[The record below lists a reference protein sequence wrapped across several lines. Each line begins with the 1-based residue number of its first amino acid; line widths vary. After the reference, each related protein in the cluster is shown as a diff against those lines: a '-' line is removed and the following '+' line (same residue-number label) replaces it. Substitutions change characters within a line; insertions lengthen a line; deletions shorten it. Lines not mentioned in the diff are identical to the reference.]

1 MKLRI
6 PENLTQRAYKAIRDE
21 ILKGKLNGQ
30 QRLTEGFFA
39 ERLGVSKSPIREALN
54 RLEAEGLITI
64 EPRRGASVI
73 NLSVED
79 VEEIYELREILEAA
93 AVRHV
98 VADQRTCA
106 RLHAALEAAQEGLRQ
121 EDKVAYILADA
132 DFHRTIAQANTNSR
146 LRRILENMHG
156 QMLVLRHQTFELS
169 SNRSVLEHEE
179 ILNALEK
186 GDKER
191 ASQLMTQHVQS
202 VRQKLLA
209 HLKTRQNAEA
219 Q

>member
-30 QRLTEGFFA
+30 QRVTEGFFA

-73 NLSVED
+73 QLALGD

-98 VADQRTCA
+98 SADQKICA
-106 RLHAALEAAQEGLRQ
+106 RLRASLEAAKEGLRQ
-121 EDKVAYILADA
+121 QDKVAYILADA

-146 LRRILENMHG
+146 LHRILENMHG

-186 GDKER
+186 GDKEL
-191 ASQLMTQHVQS
+191 ASRLMTQHIQS
-202 VRQKLLA
+202 VRQKLLL
-209 HLKTRQNAEA
+209 HLESLQNTGD
-219 Q
+219 